1 MNIGTS
7 SAAILVTPTMGTYS
21 LIRSYYSSCIC
32 NIVNTTSTRSEQLL
46 SHLLCVIN
54 KTQFFLII
62 SRTLQVYINHILQQL
77 HRAST
82 LPHCYLLFIHNVL
95 MCSNILWIEISLFTE
110 SAVFYTVFWP
120 ENSQCGS
127 KHVDLRNIKNV
138 VVLTVLVCIISVDL
152 CRTNHS
158 QLQIQTV
165 SQAVQYTNV
174 GQWTGCLWKPRL
186 RFATVN
192 WTVHFKWAF
201 HTSLNTSMITLRTEV
216 RLNYIAHDKATTVKW
231 M

>member
-1 MNIGTS
+1 M
-7 SAAILVTPTMGTYS
+7 VTYS
-21 LIRSYYSSCIC
+21 LIRSYYSSC
-32 NIVNTTSTRSEQLL
+32 IVNTTSTRSEQLL
-46 SHLLCVIN
+46 SQYLLCVIN

-62 SRTLQVYINHILQQL
+62 SQTLQVYINHILQQL

-95 MCSNILWIEISLFTE
+95 MCSKILWIEISLFTE
-110 SAVFYTVFWP
+110 SAVFYKVFWP
-120 ENSQCGS
+120 ENSHCGS

-158 QLQIQTV
+158 QLLIQTV
-165 SQAVQYTNV
+165 SQAEQYTNV
-174 GQWTGCLWKPRL
+174 GQWIGCLWKPRL

-192 WTVHFKWAF
+192 CTVHFKWAF
-201 HTSLNTSMITLRTEV
+201 HTSLNTSMITLRIEV
-216 RLNYIAHDKATTVKW
+216 RLNHIAHDKAKTVKR